1 MPLPSFL
8 QRFRVGQA
16 KDQVVS
22 AATPSEEARTRARRR
37 LIGAAL
43 LVVAGVIGFPLL
55 FDSQPRPLPSDLP
68 IVMPRKDGGRS
79 VDLPRVTAAATV
91 DHADEPAAAAHPLPP
106 DEPAAA
112 EPAPAALPRIAS
124 AAASSE
130 PGAPTVAAAV
140 QSPAQPEPSAKLAAK
155 PAVKPVTK
163 PVPKPVAKPVA
174 KASTKPLDQ
183 PASSEVADAAR
194 ARALLNGQAVD
205 QPAAGAAHAAAAE
218 ARYIVQIGAFA
229 DAPKAHDARLK
240 VEKLG
245 LKTYTQVVNGDGGKR
260 IRVRVGPF
268 ADRAAAEKAAGKIRQ
283 AGLTA
288 AILTL

>member
-8 QRFRVGQA
+8 QRFRADQA
-16 KDQVVS
+16 KDLVAS

-79 VDLPRVTAAATV
+79 IEVPRVTAAAAV
-91 DHADEPAAAAHPLPP
+91 DHADEPAAAAHPLP
-106 DEPAAA
+106 A
-112 EPAPAALPRIAS
+112 EEAPAAVAPPAASFAVAS
-124 AAASSE
+124 AASAGDKS
-130 PGAPTVAAAV
+130 PPTVEAPAKQLARPE
-140 QSPAQPEPSAKLAAK
+140 SPAH
-155 PAVKPVTK
+155 PAVPPRAKAE
-163 PVPKPVAKPVA
+163 VAKPVA
-174 KASTKPLDQ
+174 PPLSKPAAPDGG
-183 PASSEVADAAR
+183 DAAR
-194 ARALLNGQAVD
+194 ARALLNGQTIES
-205 QPAAGAAHAAAAE
+205 PATGAAHVAAAD

-268 ADRAAAEKAAGKIRQ
+268 ADRAAAEKAAARIRQ